1 MMNNETNS
9 NVESGKIYSIIQA
22 NVVYE
27 LRRSDYQGKHYYRV
41 KVVNGGKEKFVP
53 IYFKEKDLLYENGTK
68 IRIKSATEMSYKK
81 GYDEIMYFLVNDYE
95 IVNKNSFDYV
105 NEYNQQQQR
114 DIKTPY
120 DDIF

>member
-1 MMNNETNS
+1 MNNEANS

-105 NEYNQQQQR
+105 NEYNQQQQN

>member
-1 MMNNETNS
+1 MMNNEANS

-105 NEYNQQQQR
+105 NEYNQQQQN

>member
-1 MMNNETNS
+1 MA
-9 NVESGKIYSIIQA
+9 GQ
-22 NVVYE
+22 
-27 LRRSDYQGKHYYRV
+27 LGV

-105 NEYNQQQQR
+105 NEYNQQQQQ

>member
-1 MMNNETNS
+1 MMNNEINS
-9 NVESGKIYSIIQA
+9 NVENGKIYSIIQA

-105 NEYNQQQQR
+105 NEYNQQQQN

>member
-1 MMNNETNS
+1 MMNSEINS

-105 NEYNQQQQR
+105 NEYNQQQQN

>member
-9 NVESGKIYSIIQA
+9 NVENGKIYSIIQA

-105 NEYNQQQQR
+105 NEYNQQQQN

>member
-105 NEYNQQQQR
+105 NEYNQQQQN

>member
-1 MMNNETNS
+1 MNNEINS
-9 NVESGKIYSIIQA
+9 NVENGKIYSIIQA

-105 NEYNQQQQR
+105 NEYNQQQQN